1 MVMSVVVVD
10 GSFHSFMNFAKRDG
24 MDIGRLTAAVGAV
37 RRLRRRRNGGDQR
50 ERVCVG
56 RAWTE

>member
-10 GSFHSFMNFAKRDG
+10 GSFHSFMNFAKQDG
-24 MDIGRLTAAVGAV
+24 MGIGRLTAAVGAV

-50 ERVCVG
+50 ERV
-56 RAWTE
+56 